1 MEAAIKSMKANRCV
15 TPAPEL
21 PEMEV
26 YDTNWR
32 PVTAVT
38 TDDESWPGD
47 DHSGDDKVDVH
58 FMSDDDE
65 DDGRDSPIL
74 SGKQSM
80 QSSRRNSM
88 VFSRR
93 NSVQDAADSFQSSR
107 RNSFVASTSRRN
119 SLLGEDFGP
128 SKRPRRNSL
137 ASRRNSLASMASDG
151 SVGSGN
157 AGNRSPFSL
166 LSLHE
171 QLSQLH
177 LQMPEEPDESGE
189 PEREAAPTTR
199 RGSSSLA
206 AKIKTKGSAFGF
218 KKKRGISGTL
228 EMMMMKQ
235 EMPKSE
241 REMLEAHIFDKNIDF
256 AGRNLGPR
264 GVAQLA
270 ASVAK
275 SSVDVGF
282 LDLSLN
288 DMVGAGVEFG
298 KIDQHGVKG
307 VAGLLEAKK
316 MVSRVNLSWNSL
328 NEESGVILAPSLS
341 MCVNMTCLD
350 LYSNSIGPGGMA
362 ALAGALCNMTR
373 LSELNIRYN
382 EIGPQG
388 GTALAEALPFLS
400 SLTALDFAHNNLRL
414 DGLQVLLPH
423 LRGLSLLTKLDVRE
437 NDVGERGGRLL
448 VELLASKPFPALQ
461 RLNEVC
467 IDKFITKA
475 GENEEE
481 EESVYNQGPMDNY
494 EMIFFASIIHQSY
507 DTVNLERVA
516 GYTVRMLKKL
526 DVSRCNLDAIPSSL
540 HALNYLFEIDVSH
553 NQLRFIP
560 FHALMKMPNL
570 EAFHCEGNLLLT
582 LPPTQVANLGGHEVL
597 DYLREV
603 IKSGERD
610 FEADLVVIGSV
621 NSGKTSIIEAI
632 LSRDRKATFINKKD
646 ETVVAETYHR
656 WTPKTSLKLV
666 PELLRIEQET
676 MHQIATGEGALVP
689 EETPGED
696 SSWLLGQ
703 SPHLTHYSPFRSP
716 VAFPPPEGKAPAV
729 SPLRKS
735 LEFPHIPNA
744 RSPLEHKGIAPASK
758 APGSSAKASS
768 PLRQGV
774 GAGAGAGAG
783 GVSTARS
790 PLPPSTGIG
799 KADHMSPLLRA
810 RRPVAKRNLLLK
822 GRHVE
827 VAEGSDESEGADD
840 TQEAAVPVQ
849 DDARFR
855 FRYNIIDVPHGGG
868 GVATVRAM
876 STPRCVFIFSWR
888 LKKYPSRKAMEAG
901 IRAQGKTLS
910 AWMTDLQLHKPGAGI
925 LMAATHSD
933 HVTADEA
940 NEQCAGMQRAAQ
952 AVVRLLMT
960 WAGKAVM
967 VVAREGLSVP
977 VNCLSGEGIRDL
989 RQEAMLMTSAI
1000 GWYHEEVP
1008 ALFMKLRDEIVGER
1022 ERRYWMG
1029 WHEYMKLAL
1038 DTGVSKSKLTMVTRF
1053 LHGRGIIWYFGTP
1066 SKAMQMPEDDIE
1078 GDLIMNTVFISPMWL
1093 HTVIECLYKRSH
1105 SELIAWFCGAHPGG
1119 GAATAD
1125 EGKLKKVYILMSSGV
1140 LHRDLVPYIWPRSHS
1155 SEDFFSKATKGRPGG
1170 EAWRSRVA
1178 ETPRDYD
1185 RIFLILEKLRVMREN
1200 SFGHFV
1206 VPHLVSGVRAQTCD
1220 VRSIDDKN
1228 CRYGTTM
1235 SLPWLPRSFI
1245 ERIVLE
1251 GMERCHY
1258 VDFGLWDARKVAG
1271 GLALYVGGDK
1281 TRVFFGPEKASSA
1294 SGMMTFK
1301 ASSPSAMKTAV
1312 ECVKRAMGA
1321 FPTLQECAVF
1331 GEETGFSERG
1341 VKSPYHV
1348 VMSHTFQSI
1357 SYCEALQREL
1367 QSRDANMRVH
1377 LEQVAELQKLLG
1389 LLSGSTRDLLHLH
1402 GISSM
1407 DQVREMAFGKTHAW
1421 QKAGTR
1427 KIQREHMI
1435 RAGMLESDV
1444 QTIDRVLNSPKKEA
1458 ICILMCIDD
1467 LYQHPSECDLNDIA
1481 YYVSIGTP
1489 IIQVIMPSEM
1499 HAGGSFKIHTRL
1511 AATHEACSIVD
1522 MRNQHVWDDD
1532 GNSVHVNRKR
1542 SGIERTL
1549 IPAVKRILDQW
1560 RGEVATGVRAPG
1572 VLVPCSVC
1580 VSEGRHDGDYFELN
1594 QAKEIIRSNLRDRLL
1609 HLNSA
1614 PQVPQHLFCC
1624 WGHEEDPLVTISGPI
1639 PIKAVG
1645 CPSCIEQNINP
1656 PHAFDFWHCLALASW
1671 VDRSLD
1677 QWNGHH
1683 VGPQAVMNKRDKANL
1698 AASMLVHNMA
1708 FRSKMTALPRMGRR
1722 DSQFMSEVHATS
1734 NLAPTRKKGS
1744 FSNLL
1749 KKGDS
1754 STSLGSAPASAAS
1767 SPRNSRRSSVFG
1779 SRDPRGVL
1787 DLTSP
1792 KGKHVLEMQASSSGS
1807 MSALKTHTSFSAKK
1821 QEGSSI
1827 PPSPREKKDSP
1838 ALGTTKVHSP
1848 SPRDKHARSA
1858 ADPHPKSDKSES
1870 ASASPRK
1877 QALPRAPSKKRSS
1890 STHSVAM
1897 RSLAKG
1903 GYPIT
1908 WRTKAEKRAGI
1919 KITAGLVSPLAAA
1932 VSSPHATENKMAAG
1946 IAKKMAG
1953 GAFGLVRGKVLLG
1966 EVQNHSN
1973 THVRPQT
1980 MQYPILSSRTRKNC

>member
-1 MEAAIKSMKANRCV
+1 MKANRCV

-38 TDDESWPGD
+38 TDDESGPGE
-47 DHSGDDKVDVH
+47 DHSGDDEVDVH

-65 DDGRDSPIL
+65 GDGRDSPIL

-80 QSSRRNSM
+80 LSSRRNSTM
-88 VFSRR
+88 YSRR
-93 NSVQDAADSFQSSR
+93 NSMQDAAADSFQRSR
-107 RNSFVASTSRRN
+107 RNSSVASTSRRN
-119 SLLGEDFGP
+119 SLLGQDSGP
-128 SKRPRRNSL
+128 SKGPRRNSL
-137 ASRRNSLASMASDG
+137 RSRRNSLASMASNG
-151 SVGSGN
+151 SGDSGN
-157 AGNRSPFSL
+157 AGNRSPVSL
-166 LSLHE
+166 LSLHA

-177 LQMPEEPDESGE
+177 VRMTEEPDE
-189 PEREAAPTTR
+189 PEEESIPTAR
-199 RGSSSLA
+199 RGVASLA
-206 AKIKTKGSAFGF
+206 AKIKVKGSSFGF
-218 KKKRGISGTL
+218 KKKSGITGTL
-228 EMMMMKQ
+228 EMMKKMNQ

-298 KIDQHGVKG
+298 KIDQHGVQG

-341 MCVNMTCLD
+341 LCVNMTCLD

-362 ALAGALCNMTR
+362 ALAGALCNMTK
-373 LSELNIRYN
+373 LSELNMRYN
-382 EIGPQG
+382 EIGSQG
-388 GTALAEALPFLS
+388 GTALAKALPCLP
-400 SLTALDFAHNNLRL
+400 SLTALDFAHNDVGL
-414 DGLQVLLPH
+414 DGLEALLPH
-423 LRGLSLLTKLDVRE
+423 LRGLSLLTKLDVRGNE
-437 NDVGERGGRLL
+437 IGERGGRHL

-475 GENEEE
+475 GEKEEE
-481 EESVYNQGPMDNY
+481 EVSVYNQGPMDNY
-494 EMIFFASIIHQSY
+494 EMIFFANVVHQSY

-526 DVSRCNLDAIPSSL
+526 DVSRCNLEAIPPSL
-540 HALNYLFEIDVSH
+540 QALNYLSEIDVSH

-560 FHALMKMPNL
+560 FHSLMKMPNL

-582 LPPTQVANLGGHEVL
+582 LPPTQVANLGGYEVL

-621 NSGKTSIIEAI
+621 NSGKTSVIEAI

-646 ETVVAETYHR
+646 ETVVAETYQR
-656 WTPKTSLKLV
+656 WTPKTSWKLV

-676 MHQIATGEGALVP
+676 VRQMVTGEGALVP

-696 SSWLLGQ
+696 SSWLFMQ
-703 SPHLTHYSPFRSP
+703 SPHLTHHPLFKSPG
-716 VAFPPPEGKAPAV
+716 ALPPPDGKASAV
-729 SPLRKS
+729 SPLHKF
-735 LEFPHIPNA
+735 LEFPHIPSA
-744 RSPLEHKGIAPASK
+744 RSPFEHKGSSPAGK

-768 PLRQGV
+768 PLREGV
-774 GAGAGAGAG
+774 GVGAG
-783 GVSTARS
+783 GVSTTRS

-810 RRPVAKRNLLLK
+810 RRPVAKRHLLHK
-822 GRHVE
+822 AKPVG
-827 VAEGSDESEGADD
+827 VAEESDESEGADD
-840 TQEAAVPVQ
+840 AQEAAAPVQ

-876 STPRCVFIFSWR
+876 STPRCVFIFTWR
-888 LKKYPSRKAMEAG
+888 LKKYPGRKAMEAG

-910 AWMTDLQLHKPGAGI
+910 AWMTDLQLHKPGAGV
-925 LMAATHSD
+925 LLAATHSD
-933 HVTADEA
+933 QVTADEA
-940 NEQCAGMQRAAQ
+940 NEQCVGMQRAAQ

-1008 ALFMKLRDEIVGER
+1008 ALFMKVRDEIVCER

-1029 WHEYMKLAL
+1029 WHEYMKMAL

-1053 LHGRGIIWYFGTP
+1053 LHGRGLIWYFGTP

-1105 SELIAWFCGAHPGG
+1105 SELISWFCGAHPGG

-1125 EGKLKKVYILMSSGV
+1125 EGRLKEVYILMSSGV
-1140 LHRDLVPYIWPRSHS
+1140 LHRDLVPYIWPRSQS

-1178 ETPRDYD
+1178 ETPRDYE
-1185 RIFLILEKLRVMREN
+1185 RIFLILEKLRVMRQN
-1200 SFGHFV
+1200 SVGHFV
-1206 VPHLVSGVRAQTCD
+1206 VPHLVSGIRAQTCD

-1228 CRYGTTM
+1228 CKYGTTM
-1235 SLPWLPRSFI
+1235 SLPWLPRSLI

-1258 VDFGLWDARKVAG
+1258 VDFGLWDATKVAG
-1271 GLALYVGGDK
+1271 GLALYVSGDK
-1281 TRVFFGPEKASSA
+1281 TRLLFGPEKASAAAA
-1294 SGMMTFK
+1294 SSVMTFK
-1301 ASSPSAMKTAV
+1301 ASSPSSMKTAV
-1312 ECVKRAMGA
+1312 ECVKRAIGA

-1331 GEETGFSERG
+1331 GEETGFAERG

-1348 VMSHTFQSI
+1348 VMSHSFQSI

-1377 LEQVAELQKLLG
+1377 LEQVTELQKLLG

-1402 GISSM
+1402 GVSSM
-1407 DQVREMAFGKTHAW
+1407 DQVREIAFGKTHAW

-1427 KIQREHMI
+1427 KLQREHMI
-1435 RAGMLESDV
+1435 RAGMLESDI

-1458 ICILMCIDD
+1458 ICILVCIDD

-1489 IIQVIMPSEM
+1489 IVQVIMPSDV
-1499 HAGGSFKIHTRL
+1499 HNGGSFKIHERL

-1522 MRNQHVWDDD
+1522 MRGKHVWDDD
-1532 GNSVHVNRKR
+1532 GNSVHINRKR

-1549 IPAVKRILDQW
+1549 IPAVQRILDQW

-1594 QAKEIIRSNLRDRLL
+1594 QAKEIIKSNLRDRLM
-1609 HLNSA
+1609 HLNLA
-1614 PQVPQHLFCC
+1614 PQVPRHLFCC

-1645 CPSCIEQNINP
+1645 CPSCMEQNIYP

-1677 QWNGHH
+1677 QCNGHQ

-1698 AASMLVHNMA
+1698 AASMLVHTMA
-1708 FRSKMTALPRMGRR
+1708 YRSKMTAPPRLLRR
-1722 DSQFMSEVHATS
+1722 DSQFLSEVHATS
-1734 NLAPTRKKGS
+1734 NLAPQSKKGS
-1744 FSNLL
+1744 SSNLL
-1749 KKGDS
+1749 KIGGS
-1754 STSLGSAPASAAS
+1754 STSLVSASASASS

-1779 SRDPRGVL
+1779 SRDPRGDML
-1787 DLTSP
+1787 DVTSP
-1792 KGKHVLEMQASSSGS
+1792 TGKHVLEMHASSSGS
-1807 MSALKTHTSFSAKK
+1807 MSALKTQASFSAKK
-1821 QEGSSI
+1821 KESSSI

-1838 ALGTTKVHSP
+1838 AQGTAKVHSP
-1848 SPRDKHARSA
+1848 SPRDKNARSA
-1858 ADPHPKSDKSES
+1858 AASEPKSDKGAS

-1877 QALPRAPSKKRSS
+1877 QALPRTASKKRSTS
-1890 STHSVAM
+1890 SYTTAV
-1897 RSLAKG
+1897 RPPAKG

-1932 VSSPHATENKMAAG
+1932 VSSPHAAHKPSENKMAAG
-1946 IAKKMAG
+1946 IVKQITG

-1966 EVQNHSN
+1966 EVQGSSN
-1973 THVRPQT
+1973 THVRSQT
-1980 MQYPILSSRTRKNC
+1980 LP